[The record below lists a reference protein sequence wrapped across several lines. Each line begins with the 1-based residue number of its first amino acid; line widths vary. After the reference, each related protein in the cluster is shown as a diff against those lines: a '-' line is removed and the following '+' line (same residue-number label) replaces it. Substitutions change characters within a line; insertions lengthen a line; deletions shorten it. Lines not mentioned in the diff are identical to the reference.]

1 MTDVNKKTNLMNQSD
16 ADYSASSIQVL
27 KGLEAVRKRPGMYIG
42 DTDDGSGLHHMIY
55 EVVDNSVDEALA
67 GHCDKISVYVHIDG
81 SITVKDNG
89 RGIPVDLHKEENRS
103 AAEVIM
109 TVLHAGGKF
118 DNNSYKVSGGLHGVG
133 VSCVNALSKWLK
145 LRVRRDG
152 GEYFQEYERGFPV
165 YPIKKIGDT
174 GGRGTKITFMP
185 DDEIFTMTEFSFAR
199 ITKRLRE
206 MAFLNSGVKIYLL
219 DERVGQEHEFCY
231 EGGISEF
238 VSYLN
243 QAKKPL
249 HEEIVNLSKHQEKGD
264 LTLDIA
270 LQWTAS
276 YQEQTLCYANNI
288 FNRDG
293 GTHLSGF
300 KLGITKVFQNYITEH
315 KKNLKIKINGDDIR
329 EGLTAIVSVKMADP
343 KFSSQTKDKLVS
355 SEVQSFVSGSINEAL
370 GTFLEENPDIA
381 AIIIEKIV
389 EAAVAREAARKAR
402 EMTRRKGVLE
412 STTLPGKLADCQEK
426 DPAKSEVYI
435 VEGDSAG
442 GSAKQGRDR
451 KNQAILPLRGKIL
464 NVEKARL
471 DRLLK
476 SDTILT
482 IVAALGTGIGKDEF
496 NIDKLRYH
504 KIIIMTDADVD
515 GAHIM
520 TLILT
525 LFYRYMPEII
535 ERGYLFVAQPPLYGI
550 TKSKKINYVKDERE
564 FQKFLVKTGI
574 HNLELRAGDAS
585 LKEEELRLFVEN
597 IIELNANLARTE
609 FIYDS
614 AVVEAISGL
623 EELSIDEFKSETR
636 LWERWEKIRECLE
649 RDHKAKAPFRMEL
662 EENLHYEGEFK
673 MKIHTTNNSVDKV
686 STIDYKY
693 MNNSEIKFIRE
704 LKQKVLEIKCCNYKL
719 VNESKALTI
728 EANGWRE
735 LLENILIIAREGLK
749 IQRYKGLGEMNPEQL
764 WETTMN
770 PENRVL
776 LRININDAAEA
787 DKIFDVLMGENVEPR
802 RKFIEENALN
812 ATIDL

>member
-1 MTDVNKKTNLMNQSD
+1 MTDVNKNSDQINRSD

-67 GHCDKISVYVHIDG
+67 GHCDKISVFVHIDG

-89 RGIPVDLHKEENRS
+89 RGIPVDMHEEENRS

-145 LRVRRDG
+145 LKIKRNG
-152 GEYFQEYERGFPV
+152 EEYFQEYERGFPV

-174 GGRGTKITFMP
+174 SESGTKITFMP

-219 DERVGQEHEFCY
+219 DERIGQEHEFCY

-249 HEEIVNLSKHQEKGD
+249 HEEIVSLSKHQEKGN
-264 LTLDIA
+264 LTLEIA
-270 LQWTAS
+270 LQWTSS

-355 SEVQSFVSGSINEAL
+355 SEVQSFVSSSMTEVL
-370 GTFLEENPDIA
+370 GIFLEENPDIA
-381 AIIIEKIV
+381 SVIIEKIV

-402 EMTRRKGVLE
+402 EMTRRKGILE

-550 TKSKKINYVKDERE
+550 TKNKKINYVKDERE
-564 FQKFLVKTGI
+564 FQKFLVHAGI
-574 HNLELRAGDAS
+574 QNLELRAGDAS
-585 LKEEELRLFVEN
+585 LKGEELRLFVEN
-597 IIELNANLARTE
+597 IIELNANLAKTE

-614 AVVEAISGL
+614 AVVEVISGL
-623 EELSIDEFKSETR
+623 EELSIDEFKSETK

-649 RDHKAKAPFRMEL
+649 RDYKHKAPFRMEL
-662 EENLHYEGEFK
+662 EENPRYEGEFK

-693 MNNSEIKFIRE
+693 MNNTEIKFIRE
-704 LKQKVLEIKCCNYKL
+704 LKQKVLEIECCNYKL
-719 VNESKALTI
+719 VSESKDLAV
-728 EANGWRE
+728 EVNGWRE
-735 LLENILIIAREGLK
+735 LLENVLLIAREGLK

>member
-1 MTDVNKKTNLMNQSD
+1 MADVNEKKNLENQNTG
-16 ADYSASSIQVL
+16 DYSASSIQVL

-81 SITVKDNG
+81 SVTVKDNG
-89 RGIPVDLHKEENRS
+89 RGIPVDLHKDENRS

-133 VSCVNALSKWLK
+133 VSCVNALSDWLK
-145 LRVRRDG
+145 LKIKRDG
-152 GEYFQEYERGFPV
+152 KEYFQEYEKGFPL
-165 YPIKKIGDT
+165 YPIKEIGT
-174 GGRGTKITFMP
+174 TNESGTKITFMP
-185 DDEIFTMTEFSFAR
+185 DKEIFTMLEFSLPR
-199 ITKRLRE
+199 ISKRLRE
-206 MAFLNSGVKIYLL
+206 MAFLNSGVRIYFL
-219 DERVGQEHEFCY
+219 DERVGQEQEFYY

-238 VSYLN
+238 VAYLN

-249 HEEIVNLSKHQEKGD
+249 HEEIVTLTKHQEKGD
-264 LTLDIA
+264 LTLDISM
-270 LQWTAS
+270 QWTSA
-276 YQEQTLCYANNI
+276 YQEQVLCYTNNI

-300 KLGITKVFQNYITEH
+300 KLGITKVFQNYITENR
-315 KKNLKIKINGDDIR
+315 KNAKIKINGDDIR
-329 EGLTAIVSVKMADP
+329 EGLTAVLSVKMADP

-355 SEVQSFVSGSINEAL
+355 SEVQSFVSSAISEAL
-370 GTFLEENPDIA
+370 GMFLDENPDIA
-381 AIIIEKIV
+381 AVIIDKII

-402 EMTRRKGVLE
+402 EMTRRKGALE
-412 STTLPGKLADCQEK
+412 NTTLPGKLADCQEK
-426 DPAKSEVYI
+426 DPARSELYI

-496 NIDKLRYH
+496 NIEKLRYH

-550 TKSKKINYVKDERE
+550 TKNKKINYVKDERE
-564 FQKFLVKTGI
+564 FQKFLVRTGI
-574 HNLELRAGDAS
+574 QNIEVKAGDVV
-585 LKEEELRLFVEN
+585 LKGGDLKKLIET
-597 IIELNANLARTE
+597 IIELNANLAKTD

-614 AVVEAISGL
+614 AVVEAVSSI
-623 EELSIDEFKSETR
+623 EEFSLDEFKSEST
-636 LWERWEKIRECLE
+636 LWERWEMIKKELE
-649 RDHKAKAPFRMEL
+649 INHPERAPFRMEL
-662 EENLHYEGEFK
+662 EENLRYEGEFK
-673 MKIHTTNNSVDKV
+673 MKIYTTINGVNKTSL
-686 STIDYKY
+686 IDYKY
-693 MNNSEIKFIRE
+693 FNNSEIKLIRK
-704 LKQKVLEIKCCNYKL
+704 LKQKVLEIPCCSYTI
-719 VNESKALTI
+719 VNTSKEEET
-728 EANGWRE
+728 NVKGWRE
-735 LLENILIIAREGLK
+735 MLEAILNISREGLK

-776 LRININDAAEA
+776 LRINSDDAAEA
-787 DKIFDVLMGENVEPR
+787 DKVFDVLMGENVEPR

-812 ATIDL
+812 ATIDV

>member
-1 MTDVNKKTNLMNQSD
+1 MTDVNEKKKLENQN
-16 ADYSASSIQVL
+16 AGDYSASSIQVL

-67 GHCDKISVYVHIDG
+67 GYCDKISVFVHVDG
-81 SITVKDNG
+81 SVTIKDNG
-89 RGIPVDLHKEENRS
+89 RGIPVDLHKDENRS

-133 VSCVNALSKWLK
+133 VSCVNALSEWLK
-145 LRVRRDG
+145 LKIRRDG
-152 GEYFQEYERGFPV
+152 KEYFQEYEKGFPL
-165 YPIKKIGDT
+165 YPIKET
-174 GGRGTKITFMP
+174 GNTSESGTKITFMP
-185 DDEIFTMTEFSFAR
+185 DKEIFTMLEFSLPR
-199 ITKRLRE
+199 ISKRLRE
-206 MAFLNSGVKIYLL
+206 MAFLNSGVRIYLL
-219 DERVGQEHEFCY
+219 DERVGQEHEFYY

-249 HEEIVNLSKHQEKGD
+249 HEEIVYLSKHQEKGD

-270 LQWTAS
+270 MQWTSA
-276 YQEQTLCYANNI
+276 YQEQTLCYTNNI

-300 KLGITKVFQNYITEH
+300 KLGITKVFQNYISEH
-315 KKNLKIKINGDDIR
+315 RKNAKIKINGDDIR
-329 EGLTAIVSVKMADP
+329 EGLTAVLSVKMADP

-355 SEVQSFVSGSINEAL
+355 SEIQSFVSSAISEAL
-370 GTFLEENPDIA
+370 GTFLDENPDVA
-381 AIIIEKIV
+381 SVIIDKIV

-402 EMTRRKGVLE
+402 EMTRRKGALE

-426 DPAKSEVYI
+426 DPARSELYI

-525 LFYRYMPEII
+525 LFYRYMPEVI
-535 ERGYLFVAQPPLYGI
+535 ERGYMFVAQPPLYGI
-550 TKSKKINYVKDERE
+550 TKNKKITYVKDERE
-564 FQKFLVKTGI
+564 FQKFLVKTGLQ
-574 HNLELRAGDAS
+574 NVKVEAGDVT
-585 LKEEELRLFVEN
+585 LEEADLRKFVEN
-597 IIELNANLARTE
+597 IIELNANLAKTE

-614 AVVEAISGL
+614 AVVEAISSI
-623 EELSIDEFKSETR
+623 EEFSIEEFKSENT
-636 LWERWEKIRECLE
+636 LWKRWEMIRKELE
-649 RDHKAKAPFRMEL
+649 INHPERAPFRMEL
-662 EENLHYEGEFK
+662 EENLRYEGEFK
-673 MKIHTTNNSVDKV
+673 MKIHTTINGVDK
-686 STIDYKY
+686 SSLIDYKY
-693 MNNSEIKFIRE
+693 FNNSEIRLIRK
-704 LKQKVLEIKCCNYKL
+704 LKQKVLEVPCCSYKV
-719 VNESKALTI
+719 VNTGKE
-728 EANGWRE
+728 EAYQVKGWRE
-735 LLENILIIAREGLK
+735 MLDCILNISKDGLK

-776 LRININDAAEA
+776 LRVNVDDAAEA
-787 DKIFDVLMGENVEPR
+787 DKVFDILMGENVEPR

-812 ATIDL
+812 ATIDV

>member
-1 MTDVNKKTNLMNQSD
+1 MADVNEKMNAEIQNSG
-16 ADYSASSIQVL
+16 DYSASSIQVL

-81 SITVKDNG
+81 SVTIKDNG
-89 RGIPVDLHKEENRS
+89 RGIPVDMHKDEKRS

-133 VSCVNALSKWLK
+133 VSCVNALSDK
-145 LRVRRDG
+145 LTLRIRRG
-152 GEYFQEYERGFPV
+152 GKEYFQEYEKGAPV
-165 YPIKKIGDT
+165 YPIKEVGT
-174 GGRGTKITFMP
+174 TTESGTKITFTP
-185 DDEIFTMTEFSFAR
+185 DKEIFTMTEFSLPR
-199 ITKRLRE
+199 ISKRLRE
-206 MAFLNSGVKIYLL
+206 MAFLNSGVRIYLL
-219 DERVGQEHEFCY
+219 DERVGQEQEFYY

-249 HEEIVNLSKHQEKGD
+249 HEEIVNLTKHQEKGD

-270 LQWTAS
+270 MQWTGA
-276 YQEQTLCYANNI
+276 YQEQTLCYTNNI

-300 KLGITKVFQNYITEH
+300 KLGITKVFQNYISEH
-315 KKNLKIKINGDDIR
+315 RKNAKIKINGDDIR
-329 EGLTAIVSVKMADP
+329 EGLTAVLSVKMADP

-355 SEVQSFVSGSINEAL
+355 SEVQSFVSGAISEAL
-370 GTFLEENPDIA
+370 GTFLDENPDIA
-381 AIIIEKIV
+381 SVIIDKIV

-402 EMTRRKGVLE
+402 EMTRRKGALE

-426 DPAKSEVYI
+426 DPARSELYI

-496 NIDKLRYH
+496 NIEKLRYH

-535 ERGYLFVAQPPLYGI
+535 ERGYLYVAQPPLYGI

-564 FQKFLVKTGI
+564 FQKFLVNTGI
-574 HNLELRAGDAS
+574 QHLEVQAGDTKLAG
-585 LKEEELRLFVEN
+585 EELKKMVET
-597 IIELNANLARTE
+597 IIELNANLAKTE

-614 AVVEAISGL
+614 AVVEAIS
-623 EELSIDEFKSETR
+623 SINEFSVDEFKSEST
-636 LWERWEKIRECLE
+636 LWERWEMIKKELE
-649 RDHKAKAPFRMEL
+649 VNHPERAPFRMEL
-662 EENLHYEGEFK
+662 EENLRYEGEFK
-673 MKIHTTNNSVDKV
+673 MKIH
-686 STIDYKY
+686 STINGVNKTSLIDYKY
-693 MNNSEIKFIRE
+693 FNNSEIQLIRK
-704 LKQKVLEIKCCNYKL
+704 LKQKVLEIPCCKYVVTNTNKEENTEVKGWKEML
-719 VNESKALTI
+719 ETI
-728 EANGWRE
+728 
-735 LLENILIIAREGLK
+735 LNISREGLK

-776 LRININDAAEA
+776 LRINSDDAAEA

-812 ATIDL
+812 ATIDV

>member
-1 MTDVNKKTNLMNQSD
+1 MTDVNKNSDQMNRSD
-16 ADYSASSIQVL
+16 AEYSASSIQVL

-67 GHCDKISVYVHIDG
+67 GHCNKISVYVHIDG

-145 LRVRRDG
+145 LKIKRNG
-152 GEYFQEYERGFPV
+152 EEYFQEYERGFPL

-174 GGRGTKITFMP
+174 VESGTKITFMP
-185 DDEIFTMTEFSFAR
+185 DDEIFTMTEFSLAR

-219 DERVGQEHEFCY
+219 DERVGQEQEFHY

-238 VSYLN
+238 VNYLN

-249 HEEIVNLSKHQEKGD
+249 HEEIVSLSKHQEKGD
-264 LTLDIA
+264 LTLEIA

-276 YQEQTLCYANNI
+276 YQEQTLCYTNNI
-288 FNRDG
+288 SNRDG

-355 SEVQSFVSGSINEAL
+355 SEVQSFVSGVISETL

-381 AIIIEKIV
+381 GIIIEKIV

-550 TKSKKINYVKDERE
+550 TKNKKINYVKDERE
-564 FQKFLVKTGI
+564 FQKYLVQAGI
-574 HNLELRAGDAS
+574 QNLELRAGESS
-585 LKEEELRLFVEN
+585 LKDEELRLFIEN
-597 IIELNANLARTE
+597 IIELNANLAKTE

-623 EELSIDEFKSETR
+623 EELSIDEFKSETK
-636 LWERWEKIRECLE
+636 LWERWEKIRNCLE
-649 RDHKAKAPFRMEL
+649 RDHKHKAPFRMEL
-662 EENLHYEGEFK
+662 EENPRYEGEFK

-693 MNNSEIKFIRE
+693 MNNTEIKFIRE
-704 LKQKVLEIKCCNYKL
+704 LKQKVLEIKCCDYKL
-719 VNESKALTI
+719 ISESKDLTI
-728 EANGWRE
+728 ESNGWRE
-735 LLENILIIAREGLK
+735 LLENVLLIAREGLK

-776 LRININDAAEA
+776 LRIDINDATEA